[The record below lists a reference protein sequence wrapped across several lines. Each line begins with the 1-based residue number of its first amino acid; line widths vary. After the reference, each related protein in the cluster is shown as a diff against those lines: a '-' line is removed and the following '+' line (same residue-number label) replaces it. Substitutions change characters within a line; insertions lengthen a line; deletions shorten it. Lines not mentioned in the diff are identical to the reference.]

1 MTVPAAMKGR
11 AATVNTELT
20 AVLAGTFEGGKVENL
35 GLVSEVPE
43 ENYVQLAGSTQFSDA
58 FTAEDYAALVVAMLK
73 GEIVVNN
80 DITIAAAD
88 NATVVAVNDLGNI
101 K

>member
-1 MTVPAAMKGR
+1 MKGL
-11 AATVNTELT
+11 AATVNTELA
-20 AVLAGTFEGGKVENL
+20 AVLDGSFEGGKVENL

-43 ENYVQLAGSTQFSDA
+43 ENYVQLAGSTQFADG
-58 FTAEDYAALVVAMLK
+58 FTAEDYAALVVAMLN
-73 GEIVVNN
+73 GEVVVNN

-88 NATVVAVNDLGNI
+88 NATVVAVNDLGNL